1 MNDIQKMKRNF
12 RATKPWKNL
21 KNKLKKERKVDEL
34 TGKPLRAGWN
44 LHHIDL
50 DDTHYKDIS
59 NENNFMCLNK
69 QSHEFL
75 HWFMRYALSDPD
87 IMKRLEEIIEEHKRI
102 NKMSLY

>member
-1 MNDIQKMKRNF
+1 MYSQKQKTKF
-12 RATKPWKNL
+12 RGSSKWK
-21 KNKLKKERKVDEL
+21 KFRQRLKKERKVDAL
-34 TGKPLRAGWN
+34 TLKPLYPRFN
-44 LHHIDL
+44 LHHMDL
-50 DDTHYKDIS
+50 NEDHYEDITDES
-59 NENNFMCLNK
+59 RFLCLNQ

>member
-1 MNDIQKMKRNF
+1 MYTQKDKTRFRNSSKWKKF
-12 RATKPWKNL
+12 RL
-21 KNKLKKERKVDEL
+21 RLKKERKVDAL
-34 TGKPLRAGWN
+34 TQKPLYSGFT
-44 LHHIDL
+44 LHHMDF
-50 DDTHYKDIS
+50 DPNHYEDITDES
-59 NENNFMCLNK
+59 HFLCLNQ